1 MGVAWPMGIAAV
13 VTVAVVVVLL
23 LQTVRKESHR

>member
-1 MGVAWPMGIAAV
+1 MGVARPMEAA

-23 LQTVRKESHR
+23 QTVVVLLQTVRK